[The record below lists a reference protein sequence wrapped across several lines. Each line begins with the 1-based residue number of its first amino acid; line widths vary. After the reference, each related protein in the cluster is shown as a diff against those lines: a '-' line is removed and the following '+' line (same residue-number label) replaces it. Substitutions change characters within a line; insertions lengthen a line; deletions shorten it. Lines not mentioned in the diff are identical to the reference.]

1 VEHAVSVLR
10 VSERRACRAIGQFR
24 SSYRYVP
31 QPHPDRERL
40 RERILAL
47 AKAYG
52 RYGYRTVTDLVR
64 REGWDVGR
72 DGVYTIWR
80 EEGLQVPSKQPKRA
94 RLWRA
99 DGSCLRLRPAYR
111 HHVWSY
117 DFVADRTHDGR
128 PLRILNILDEYTREC
143 LASVVAR
150 RIRSQDVLLILADL
164 FLRHGIPTHIRS
176 DNGPE
181 FIARKLRQWLTA
193 LQVTP
198 LYIEPGSPWENG
210 YCESF
215 NGKMRDQLLN
225 GELFYTLKEAQ
236 IIIERWRIHY
246 NTVRPHSSLGGQPP
260 APETIQLAS

>member
-1 VEHAVSVLR
+1 M
-10 VSERRACRAIGQFR
+10 
-24 SSYRYVP
+24 
-31 QPHPDRERL
+31 
-40 RERILAL
+40 
-47 AKAYG
+47 
-52 RYGYRTVTDLVR
+52 
-64 REGWDVGR
+64 
-72 DGVYTIWR
+72 YTIWR
-80 EEGLQVPSKQPKRA
+80 EEGRQVPTKQPKRA

-143 LASVVAR
+143 RASVVAR
-150 RIRSQDVLLILADL
+150 RIRSHDVLLILADL
-164 FLRHGIPTHIRS
+164 FLSHGIPTHIRS

-181 FIARKLRQWLTA
+181 FIARKLRHWLTA
-193 LQVTP
+193 LQVAP

>member
-1 VEHAVSVLR
+1 MTVLH
-10 VSERRACRAIGQFR
+10 VSERRACRAMHQVR
-24 SSYRYVP
+24 SGYRYRP
-31 QPHPDRERL
+31 RPDLSQERL
-40 RERILAL
+40 RARIIAL
-47 AKAYG
+47 ANAYG
-52 RYGYRTVTDLVR
+52 RYGYRTVTDLLR
-64 REGWDVGR
+64 REGWDVGK
-72 DGVYTIWR
+72 DCVYTIWR
-80 EEGLQVPSKQPKRA
+80 QEGLQVPQKQPKRA
-94 RLWRA
+94 RLWLA
-99 DGSCLRLRPAYR
+99 TGSCVRKRPER
-111 HHVWSY
+111 PNHVWSY

-128 PLRILNILDEYTREC
+128 PFRILNILDEYTREC

-150 RIRSQDVLLILADL
+150 RIRSQDVLVILAEL
-164 FLRHGIPTHIRS
+164 FVRRGIPTHIRS
-176 DNGPE
+176 DNGSE

-193 LQVTP
+193 RQVAP

-260 APETIQLAS
+260 APETLQLAS

>member
-1 VEHAVSVLR
+1 MGHTVTVLQ
-10 VSERRACRAIGQFR
+10 VSERRAWRAIGQIR
-24 SSYRYVP
+24 CSYRYVP
-31 QPHPDRERL
+31 RPDHKRARL
-40 RERILAL
+40 RERIIAL
-47 AKAYG
+47 AKEYG
-52 RYGYRTVTDLVR
+52 RYGYRTVTDLLR
-64 REGWDVGR
+64 REGWDVGK
-72 DGVYTIWR
+72 DSVYTIWR
-80 EEGLQVPSKQPKRA
+80 QEGLQVPQKQPKRA

-111 HHVWSY
+111 HHVGSY

-128 PLRILNILDEYTREC
+128 PFRILNILDEYTREC

-164 FLRHGIPTHIRS
+164 FLSRGIPAHIRS

-181 FIARKLRQWLTA
+181 FIARKLRHWLTA
-193 LQVTP
+193 LQVAP

-215 NGKMRDQLLN
+215 NGKRRDQLLN

-236 IIIERWRIHY
+236 IIIERWRIHD

-260 APETIQLAS
+260 APEPLQLAS